1 MGLRTIMACLAAGLL
16 LVGASGAAEGAT
28 ITQIVNYGGIP
39 NVSQPLAF
47 NQFNDLGGTLTLQ
60 SIEVLVDFDADGGRL
75 VLDNDAAGAA
85 AGTFE
90 FGAKA
95 AVSSLDVPLLD
106 AASLAVVGDM
116 AAVHTQAFAIGGNV
130 GDGANDYDPS
140 APDGLA
146 YDGTPESDSD
156 SGFIGAAYFASYTGA
171 GTYNI
176 TIDVSQWQ
184 DFGGIGG
191 IEWAV
196 SPVTTSGTVTVVYT
210 YVPEPA
216 TLTLLGLGGLGL
228 LIRRK
233 R

>member
-1 MGLRTIMACLAAGLL
+1 MGFRTIMASLVAGLF
-16 LVGASGAAEGAT
+16 LVGASVAAQGAT

-39 NVSQPLAF
+39 NYSQPLTF
-47 NQFNDLGGTLTLQ
+47 DQFDDLGGTLTLLG
-60 SIEVLVDFDADGGRL
+60 IEVLVDFNSDGGRL
-75 VLDNDAAGAA
+75 VLDNDAEGAA

-106 AASLAVVGDM
+106 AASLAVVGGL
-116 AAVHTQAFAIGGNV
+116 AAVHSQAFALDGNV

-146 YDGTPESDSD
+146 YDGVPETDSD
-156 SGFIGAAYFASYTGA
+156 SGFIGAAYFASYIGA

-176 TIDVSQWQ
+176 TLDATQWQ
-184 DFGGIGG
+184 NFGGIGG

-196 SPVTTSGTVTVVYT
+196 SPGTTSGTVTVVYT

-216 TLTLLGLGGLGL
+216 TLTLLALGGLGL

>member
-1 MGLRTIMACLAAGLL
+1 MRLHATMTCLVAGLL
-16 LVGASGAAEGAT
+16 LAGASGAAEGAT
-28 ITQIVNYGGIP
+28 ITQIANYGGVP
-39 NVSQPLAF
+39 NYSQPLTF
-47 NQFNDLGGTLTLQ
+47 NQFNDLGGTLTLI
-60 SIEVLVDFDADGGRL
+60 SIEILVDFDADGGRL

-85 AGTFE
+85 SGTFE

-106 AASLAVVGDM
+106 AASLAVVNDM
-116 AAVHTQAFAIGGNV
+116 AALHSEAFNLAGNV
-130 GDGANDYDPS
+130 GDGLNDYDPS

-146 YDGTPESDSD
+146 YDGAPENDSD
-156 SGFIGAAYFASYTGA
+156 SGFIGAAYFASYVGA

-210 YVPEPA
+210 YTPEPA
-216 TLTLLGLGGLGL
+216 TLALLGLGGLGL